1 MVDDSYFMYVDN
13 NKTAALGAFLLLL
26 FARAKNET
34 PGEKYV
40 FDIWAACMPPQK
52 DSSVVPMWH
61 LWKHWSIAEWKLKI
75 HQLQA
80 EI

>member
-1 MVDDSYFMYVDN
+1 MDDSYFMYVDN
-13 NKTAALGAFLLLL
+13 NKTAALGAFLLLSL

-40 FDIWAACMPPQK
+40 LISGLHACPPQK

-61 LWKHWSIAEWKLKI
+61 L
-75 HQLQA
+75 
-80 EI
+80 

>member
-1 MVDDSYFMYVDN
+1 MVDNSYFMYVDN
-13 NKTAALGAFLLLL
+13 NKTAALGAFLLLSL

-61 LWKHWSIAEWKLKI
+61 L
-75 HQLQA
+75 
-80 EI
+80 

>member
-13 NKTAALGAFLLLL
+13 NKTAALGAFLLLSL

-34 PGEKYV
+34 PSQKYV

-52 DSSVVPMWH
+52 DSI
-61 LWKHWSIAEWKLKI
+61 L
-75 HQLQA
+75 
-80 EI
+80 